1 MLVNFL
7 TIILIFFNPFA
18 FLFSQLDVNLEQETM
33 FHLPEAEVKEQAS
46 IVSHQSPTS
55 ASILSDNFNLG
66 LANAISNFIISA
78 AQETNP
84 DFLPIRNWDISQ
96 PEIKAEAALIFE
108 PVKNKILYQK
118 NIEQVLPIASLT
130 KLMTGLVVLE
140 EISLDQIITV
150 SKEAIEAYGDN
161 GGLVIDE
168 KISVKNLLYA
178 LLMESSNDAAIA
190 LAEAF
195 GNYPSGTVLEGPS
208 LVFLMNQKAGELG
221 LKDTHF
227 IDPTGFNPA
236 NVSTALDLAK
246 LVKYC
251 LEQPLIWQIL
261 KTSAID
267 VSSADGLIIHHLTNT
282 NQLLDYWPMIVG
294 GKTGYTDEAQGC
306 MILVI
311 EQDLNNTKNYI
322 GQLSSEYLIIIILGA
337 KERFLET
344 EKLINWVKEAY
355 VW

>member
-1 MLVNFL
+1 MLVKFL

-18 FLFSQLDVNLEQETM
+18 FLFSQLDVDFEQKTSDHPPEEET
-33 FHLPEAEVKEQAS
+33 VKQ
-46 IVSHQSPTS
+46 T
-55 ASILSDNFNLG
+55 SILSDNFNLG

-96 PEIKAEAALIFE
+96 PKIEAEAALIFE

-130 KLMTGLVVLE
+130 KLTTGLVVLE
-140 EISLDQIITV
+140 EISLDQIITI
-150 SKEAIEAYGDN
+150 SKEAVEAYGDN

-190 LAEAF
+190 LAE
-195 GNYPSGTVLEGPS
+195 
-208 LVFLMNQKAGELG
+208 VFPETLFVDLMNKKAGELG
-221 LKDTHF
+221 LKDTYF

-246 LVKYC
+246 LVKYS

-261 KTSAID
+261 KTSVID
-267 VSSADGLIIHHLTNT
+267 LSSADGLIIHHLTNT
-282 NQLLDYWPMIVG
+282 NQLLDYWPMIIG